1 MRHSAK
7 HCIARLSALARC
19 TAVPELNTLAKFTQ
33 TCGPLSLVQTNH
45 LFDLAFS
52 ETAREPAEPALKR
65 AGTRPVTCSGPL

>member
-45 LFDLAFS
+45 LFDLGTKEITFL
-52 ETAREPAEPALKR
+52 TWRFLKLH
-65 AGTRPVTCSGPL
+65 VSLQSLL